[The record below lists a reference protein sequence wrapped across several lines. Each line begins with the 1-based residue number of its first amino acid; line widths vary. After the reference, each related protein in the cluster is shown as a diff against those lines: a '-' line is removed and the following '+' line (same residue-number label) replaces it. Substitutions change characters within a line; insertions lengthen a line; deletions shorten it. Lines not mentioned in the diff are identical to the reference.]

1 MVGGGGVGGGGGVVG
16 GGVGGFVG
24 ARHVGAP
31 DGVDAE
37 VFVED
42 HEEVVEPALA
52 EPFVPELGEGIGGG
66 GGGGVLGRR
75 GGVSFEGMDMKWRGK
90 GWGRDVGGWFTRG

>member
-1 MVGGGGVGGGGGVVG
+1 M
-16 GGVGGFVG
+16 G
-24 ARHVGAP
+24 AGHVGAP

-52 EPFVPELGEGIGGG
+52 EPFVSELGEGVRGG

-75 GGVSFEGMDMKWRGK
+75 GVSFRGGYGGEGMVGRGER
-90 GWGRDVGGWFTRG
+90 GWVGWQRVQLGDLHRRCQTLLLRM